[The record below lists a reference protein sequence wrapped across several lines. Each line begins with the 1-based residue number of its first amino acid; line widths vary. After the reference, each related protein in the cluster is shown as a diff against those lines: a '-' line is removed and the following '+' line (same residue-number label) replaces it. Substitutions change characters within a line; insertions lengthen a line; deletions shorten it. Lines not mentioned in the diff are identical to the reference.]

1 MVHDLVV
8 ARERDI
14 KTRSRPTLNDAVLC
28 QRTSKHWQWSGLS
41 GDHYARLPS
50 NNLSQTAFELWK
62 PKDNSGRQQL
72 SGAPHATHAKS
83 VDKHEHRELDCAPTL
98 QRINTDYN
106 PGSVVW
112 TAQSNQP
119 TAVFHGSQHM
129 QNSSNITHIHTFN
142 GPLSRTTWVSQ

>member
-1 MVHDLVV
+1 VV

-41 GDHYARLPS
+41 GDHYARFPS

-62 PKDNSGRQQL
+62 PKENSERQQL

-83 VDKHEHRELDCAPTL
+83 VDKHVRRELDCTPTL
-98 QRINTDYN
+98 ERINTDYD
-106 PGSVVW
+106 PLTTIRGSVVS
-112 TAQSNQP
+112 TAQSN
-119 TAVFHGSQHM
+119 
-129 QNSSNITHIHTFN
+129 NN
-142 GPLSRTTWVSQ
+142 R

>member
-14 KTRSRPTLNDAVLC
+14 DTIKANLKQCSIVPADLEL
-28 QRTSKHWQWSGLS
+28 SSLS
-41 GDHYARLPS
+41 GDHYAKLPS
-50 NNLSQTAFELWK
+50 NNLSQTAFELCK
-62 PKDNSGRQQL
+62 PKENSGRQQL

-83 VDKHEHRELDCAPTL
+83 VDKHVRRELDCTPTL
-98 QRINTDYN
+98 QRINTDYD
-106 PGSVVW
+106 PGSVV
-112 TAQSNQP
+112 AQSNQP

-129 QNSSNITHIHTFN
+129 ENSSNITHIHTFN